1 MFFNI
6 FKNFYNKTIEFIELS
21 PIKNKYFLFYNDL
34 DYIIKGKYYIYN
46 NIKYTSKST
55 KLIDKTNFVGI
66 MYL

>member
-6 FKNFYNKTIEFIELS
+6 FTNFFNTTTEFIELS

-34 DYIIKGKYYIYN
+34 DYIIKGKYYIHD
-46 NIKYTSKST
+46 NIKYTSKYT